1 MRPILVAG
9 HPLPTEKEKRMKIS
23 NETKVGLFT
32 IIALTLLIAGFN
44 FLKGK
49 DLFDRSTKIYA
60 VFSDLGTLEK
70 SNEVKINGLSIGT
83 VYEKKEVDKNVSGII
98 VTIRLTRDI
107 DIPDNSVGY
116 ISSGI
121 IGSSYLVIERG
132 NSKTYLESGD
142 TLKTRLEMGILGDV
156 KAQLNPTIAR
166 VKDVLDSL
174 KETLSGINN
183 VFDEQAR
190 RNLSHILDNLQQTS
204 SSLNKLLNSESGAL
218 AKTLNNAQSITENI
232 KSNNDSINATISNA
246 RRASEKL
253 ANLEIQPTI
262 DSLSGAVGQ
271 LKALIAKM
279 SNNDGTLG
287 ALINDKQLYNKL
299 WDAIL
304 SAEILMDDLRTN
316 PKRYVNISVFG
327 KKDKK
332 GPITSP
338 AKKDTLPSGGN

>member
-1 MRPILVAG
+1 
-9 HPLPTEKEKRMKIS
+9 MKIS
-23 NETKVGLFT
+23 NETKVGLLT
-32 IIALTLLIAGFN
+32 IIALTLLIVGFN

-49 DLFDRSTKIYA
+49 DIFDRSNKIYA

-83 VYEKKEVDKNVSGII
+83 VYDKKEIDKNVSGII

-107 DIPDNSVGY
+107 NIPKNSVAF
-116 ISSGI
+116 ISSGL

-132 NSKTYLESGD
+132 NSPELLQPGD
-142 TLKTRLEMGILGDV
+142 TLRTRQETGILGDV
-156 KAQLNPTIAR
+156 KAQLNPTLAR

-174 KETLSGINN
+174 KGTLSGINN

-190 RNLSHILDNLQQTS
+190 RNLSLILTNLQQTS
-204 SSLNKLLNSESGAL
+204 RSLNTLLDSESGAL

-232 KSNNDSINATISNA
+232 RNNNDSINATISNA

-253 ANLEIQPTI
+253 ASLEIQPTI
-262 DSLSGAVGQ
+262 DSLSGAVGE
-271 LKALIAKM
+271 LKALIGKLN
-279 SNNDGTLG
+279 SKDGTLG
-287 ALINDKQLYNKL
+287 ALMNDKELYNKL